1 MVSTRTAAGPHAGAA
16 AGTGAP
22 ATPRVGVLALQG
34 DVREHESVL
43 RGLGAEV
50 VRVRRAA
57 DLDGLDGL
65 VLPGGESSVIDR
77 LARLTGLRDPLR
89 EDIRGGLPVL
99 GTCAGLILLADRILD
114 AAPGQETF
122 GGLDVLV
129 RRNAFGTQTD
139 SFETALVA
147 PTLGDPPP
155 RSAFIRAPLV
165 EDAGEG
171 VEVLASLPDG
181 RVVGVR
187 QADRIGLAFHPE
199 VTGEDRFHRLLLEAA
214 RARAGVPLAPS
225 PAQATTGSPARTA
238 GDAQPAR
245 G

>member
-1 MVSTRTAAGPHAGAA
+1 MSSEAADRAA
-16 AGTGAP
+16 DGAP
-22 ATPRVGVLALQG
+22 GKIRLPDVRVGVLALQG
-34 DVREHESVL
+34 DVREHEAML
-43 RGLGAEV
+43 RGLGAHV
-50 VRVRRAA
+50 VRVRRPT
-57 DLDGLDGL
+57 DLERLDAL

-77 LARLTGLRDPLR
+77 LSRLTGLRDPLR
-89 EDIRGGLPVL
+89 ERVRDSLPVL

-114 AAPGQETF
+114 AAPGQETL

-139 SFETALVA
+139 SFETALVTPA
-147 PTLGDPPP
+147 IDGPPV

-165 EDAGEG
+165 EEFGER

-187 QADRIGLAFHPE
+187 QGDRIGLAFHPE
-199 VTGEDRFHRLLLEAA
+199 VTGEDRFHRLLVEAA
-214 RARAGVPLAPS
+214 RRGNDDGAMG
-225 PAQATTGSPARTA
+225 RTA
-238 GDAQPAR
+238 RDMPSAR